1 MENQNKI
8 APVKAGAA
16 LRGFADAAN
25 AGFDALKAGAK
36 QVHQAFGG
44 EYGDKFAGTL
54 KNEEGNYVIPNP
66 LVDEREYEEIAT
78 LTKRYE
84 KALAPGPIAK
94 AGKTVIEKTPQVVK
108 EIAGKAGNAVKD
120 TFNGLTEQELIAGA
134 IKKATEG
141 FGELEKHA
149 ARASVSK
156 EYVLQ
161 RINSGKQEQKVS
173 DISEIC
179 MLRSYDVAA
188 IANGEHVQHIGIALI
203 EGGGTGAAG
212 FWGLPANFALSML
225 IYFRAVQSVALFYG
239 YDVKNDP
246 DELVI
251 SSEVFSKS
259 MSPNAENTPANDY
272 VGKILVYTEMA
283 GVKKAAAKTWTAMI
297 EAGGASLVLAQ
308 MRAMANKAA
317 RKALE
322 KGGQKTLEA
331 GIFKKTLAQ
340 IGNKLS
346 LETIG
351 KMVPFVGAGF
361 GALFDT
367 AQMSQVLKI
376 ADLFYHKRFI
386 LEKQERI
393 ERLCG
398 QAARDA
404 AEANDEYLG

>member
-1 MENQNKI
+1 MEDQNKI
-8 APVKAGAA
+8 APAKAEAA
-16 LRGFADAAN
+16 FRGIAGAAN
-25 AGFDALKAGAK
+25 AGLGALKAGAK

-44 EYGDKFAGTL
+44 EYGDEFTGTM
-54 KNEEGNYVIPNP
+54 KNEEGNYAIPNP
-66 LVDEREYEEIAT
+66 LVDEREYEEIDVLA
-78 LTKRYE
+78 KRYE

-94 AGKTVIEKTPQVVK
+94 AGKAIIEKTPQPVK

-120 TFNGLTEQELIAGA
+120 TFNGLTEQELIATA

-173 DISEIC
+173 DLSEVC

-188 IANGEHVQHIGIALI
+188 VANGEHLQHIGIALV

-239 YDVKNDP
+239 YDVKSNP

-251 SSEVFSKS
+251 SSEVFSKA
-259 MSPNAENTPANDY
+259 MSPNAENTAANDY
-272 VGKILVYTEMA
+272 VGKILVYTEIA
-283 GVKKAAAKTWTAMI
+283 GVKKAVSKTWAAMI
-297 EAGGASLVLAQ
+297 ETGGAALMLAQ

-317 RKALE
+317 QKALE
-322 KGGQKTLEA
+322 KGGQKALEA
-331 GIFKKTLAQ
+331 GVFTKTLAQ
-340 IGNKLS
+340 IGEKLS
-346 LETIG
+346 LKTIG

-393 ERLCG
+393 EKLCS
-398 QAARDA
+398 QAACSA
-404 AEANDEYLG
+404 SEADDGHVE